1 MSYSDNSLNLLISI
15 LKTIDSDTKIEVHN
29 EFYSRAHPLV
39 SAAIYLAD
47 NCLIGEDGHIIRKN
61 IDEVVRQGFYIYP
74 GEMDRFGWVTGCI
87 ELSRGI
93 ILFG

>member
-1 MSYSDNSLNLLISI
+1 MADRLSLLINLLTFISNDD
-15 LKTIDSDTKIEVHN
+15 TIQVTNNNYDRT
-29 EFYSRAHPLV
+29 HPIV
-39 SAAIYLAD
+39 IAALYLA
-47 NCLIGEDGHIIRKN
+47 NEILIGDDGHPDRENMDKVIEK
-61 IDEVVRQGFYIYP
+61 GFHIFP

>member
-1 MSYSDNSLNLLISI
+1 MVNTINLLFNLLDYIN
-15 LKTIDSDTKIEVHN
+15 KDDTIQVINNNYDRS
-29 EFYSRAHPLV
+29 HPIV
-39 SAAIYLAD
+39 IAALYLA
-47 NCLIGEDGHIIRKN
+47 NEILISDDGHPDRKN
-61 IDEVVRQGFYIYP
+61 IDKVIEKGFYIYP

>member
-1 MSYSDNSLNLLISI
+1 MTNELDLLTNLLTYINNDN
-15 LKTIDSDTKIEVHN
+15 TIQVINNNYDRS
-29 EFYSRAHPLV
+29 HPIV
-39 SAAIYLAD
+39 IAALYLAND
-47 NCLIGEDGHIIRKN
+47 ILISDDGHPDREN
-61 IDEVVRQGFYIYP
+61 IDKIIEKGFCIFP

>member
-1 MSYSDNSLNLLISI
+1 MSHSIYLLIHLLGYINNDESI
-15 LKTIDSDTKIEVHN
+15 QVINGHYDTN
-29 EFYSRAHPLV
+29 HPLV
-39 SAAIYLAD
+39 IATLHLA
-47 NCLIGEDGHIIRKN
+47 NETLIGDDGHPDRENMDKVIN
-61 IDEVVRQGFYIYP
+61 NGFHIFP